1 MDDAAA
7 HNYLINLMTE
17 SECGDKD
24 MMQVIQ
30 LANLMLSQI
39 EATTIRNKTM
49 LNTQTKGHNSR
60 VV

>member
-1 MDDAAA
+1 
-7 HNYLINLMTE
+7 MTE

-24 MMQVIQ
+24 MIEVIQ
-30 LANLMLSQI
+30 FANLMSSQI
-39 EATTIRNKTM
+39 EATAIRNETM